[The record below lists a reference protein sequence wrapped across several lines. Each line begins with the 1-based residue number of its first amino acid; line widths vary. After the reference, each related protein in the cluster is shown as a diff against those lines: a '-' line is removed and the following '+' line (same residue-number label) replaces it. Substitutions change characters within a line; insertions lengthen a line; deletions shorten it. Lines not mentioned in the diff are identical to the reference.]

1 MADVVDKAT
10 RSRMMSGIRGKNT
23 KPEIRVRRYLHQMG
37 LRFRLHVKDLPG
49 KPDICFPKFRTTVFV
64 NGCFWHRH
72 PGCRYASTPATRIDF
87 WDKKF
92 AQNIKR
98 DQENFAALEEL
109 GWKTIV
115 VWECEVRTGDS
126 RLQELFRQITGG

>member
-1 MADVVDKAT
+1 
-10 RSRMMSGIRGKNT
+10 MSGIRGKNT
-23 KPEIRVRRYLHQMG
+23 KPEIRVRRYLHRMG

-49 KPDICFPKFRTTVFV
+49 KPDLCFPKFRTTVFV

-72 PGCRYASTPATRIDF
+72 PGCKYASTPATRIDF

-98 DQENFAALEEL
+98 DQENFAALEKL
-109 GWKTIV
+109 GWKAIV

>member
-23 KPEIRVRRYLHQMG
+23 KPEIRVRRYLHRMG

-49 KPDICFPKFRTTVFV
+49 KPDLCFPKFRTTVFV

-72 PGCRYASTPATRIDF
+72 PGCKYASTPATRIDF

-98 DQENFAALEEL
+98 DQENFAALEKL
-109 GWKTIV
+109 GWKAIV
-115 VWECEVRTGDS
+115 VWECEVHTGDS

>member
-1 MADVVDKAT
+1 
-10 RSRMMSGIRGKNT
+10 MSGIRGKNT